1 MKVWHRNHIGDARE
15 ARVSIFDH
23 GLLYGDGVFEGI
35 RITGGRVFR
44 LHDHIARLAR
54 SARAIGLELPLGPG
68 ALAEAVLATAR
79 ANGEAEAYVRILVTR
94 GVGELGVD
102 PASCKEPEL
111 FCIVASLRM
120 FPEEVRRQGL
130 RLMTSSWRRPAAD
143 VLDPQ
148 VKSLNY
154 LNNVLA
160 KREAKLR
167 HADDALLLNAQGRVA
182 ESAGANLFIVRRGAL
197 QTPPA
202 SEGALEGVTRRS
214 ILELA
219 RAESATLG
227 LRVEEVPLARA
238 DVLDA
243 DEVFLTGSGAGVAR
257 VATLDGVALRDGR
270 DPAAPGKPRVSE
282 QLFSALV
289 ELAKTASTPFRHAG

>member
-54 SARAIGLELPLGPG
+54 SARAIGLELPLTPD

-130 RLMTSSWRRPAAD
+130 RLMTSSWRRPGAD

-160 KREAKLR
+160 KREARLKGF
-167 HADDALLLNAQGRVA
+167 DDAVLLNAAGHVT
-182 ESAGANLFIVRRGAL
+182 EVTGANLFAVLDGVLVTPPSIDGAL
-197 QTPPA
+197 PGITRDTVLRCRAA
-202 SEGALEGVTRRS
+202 SGLPCEVRS
-214 ILELA
+214 LGRYDLLA
-219 RAESATLG
+219 AE
-227 LRVEEVPLARA
+227 
-238 DVLDA
+238 
-243 DEVFLTGSGAGVAR
+243 EVFLSGSGAGLVSVAS
-257 VATLDGVALRDGR
+257 LDDAVIGTGARPVIASMQAAYAEYAVSHGV
-270 DPAAPGKPRVSE
+270 
-282 QLFSALV
+282 
-289 ELAKTASTPFRHAG
+289 PF